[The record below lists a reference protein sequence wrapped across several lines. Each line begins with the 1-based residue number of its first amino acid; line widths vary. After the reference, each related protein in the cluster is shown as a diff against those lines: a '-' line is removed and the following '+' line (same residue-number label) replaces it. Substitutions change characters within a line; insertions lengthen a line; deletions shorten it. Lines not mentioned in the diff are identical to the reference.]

1 MNSVTDR
8 RTGIVSGA
16 TGRGVPARTLAVL
29 ALALSIA
36 PLPARAAED
45 DLDRLLEKAHQAIDR
60 AADAARGRDPGKVS
74 LLLIKADGQVGK
86 FEKASGI
93 GALAAALDGAGAA
106 ATRQEFAGAAAEIR
120 RARDQISLISDYVVT
135 RRAEEAGRAA
145 LEAADAGDRAAFETA
160 VGGLRSALR
169 ADVLLARLRDAR
181 AAIARGRAAM
191 VRGDMTAGRTAIDE
205 ADAALGGLQYAAGL
219 SRATYNLAVGADLL
233 QETALL
239 GARDLVR
246 RAARDL
252 RLAVEL
258 APPAQRQAVEEV
270 YRTADDLWKR
280 MHRPDD
286 VSPATLREAAASVEA
301 IRQEQTT

>member
-1 MNSVTDR
+1 MRGCTNSVTDR
-8 RTGIVSGA
+8 RTGIGA
-16 TGRGVPARTLAVL
+16 LARTLAVL

-36 PLPARAAED
+36 PPSARADAA
-45 DLDRLLEKAHQAIDR
+45 DLARLLEKAHQAIDK

-74 LLLIKADGQVGK
+74 LLLIRADEQVEK

-106 ATRQEFAGAAAEIR
+106 ATRQEFAGAASEIR
-120 RARDQISLISDYVVT
+120 RARDQISLIPDYIVT

-145 LEAADAGDRAAFETA
+145 LAAADGGDRDAFDAA
-160 VGGLRSALR
+160 VGRLRSAVR

-191 VRGDMTAGRTAIDE
+191 VRGDMNAGRTAIEE
-205 ADAALGGLQYAAGL
+205 ANAALEGLQYAAGL
-219 SRATYNLAVGADLL
+219 SRATYNLAAGADLL
-233 QETALL
+233 QEEALL

-252 RLAVEL
+252 RLAVEV

-270 YRTADDLWKR
+270 YRNADDLWKR

-286 VSPATLREAAASVEA
+286 VDPATLREVAASVEA
-301 IRQEQTT
+301 IRQDQSA